1 MGFGECVSDRSQFF
15 VTFMPHPDK
24 TPPKR
29 KVGRPKGAVSLAA
42 EARRMTLREYAM
54 THAHD
59 VIDVWAEILKD
70 PNAPQAARVAAGE
83 KIMNRAVGQAAQA
96 QPGEGDTADQI
107 LTAIRREIV
116 DPVKKKVSETEKTG

>member
-1 MGFGECVSDRSQFF
+1 
-15 VTFMPHPDK
+15 
-24 TPPKR
+24 
-29 KVGRPKGAVSLAA
+29 
-42 EARRMTLREYAM
+42 MTLREYAM

-83 KIMNRAVGQAAQA
+83 KIMNRAIGQAAQA

-116 DPVKKKVSETEKTG
+116 DPAAVAKKVKADAE